1 VPTTPDPST
10 PVTPEEFKALLKLA
24 GLNVSDERA
33 PEVLAELNVQLANA
47 HIVDDMLDGED
58 PPTGVPYDPAFP
70 EIPVKD
76 EAE

>member
-47 HIVDDMLDGED
+47 HIVDDMLDGEE
-58 PPTGVPYDPAFP
+58 PATGAPYDPAFP
-70 EIPVKD
+70 EITVKD